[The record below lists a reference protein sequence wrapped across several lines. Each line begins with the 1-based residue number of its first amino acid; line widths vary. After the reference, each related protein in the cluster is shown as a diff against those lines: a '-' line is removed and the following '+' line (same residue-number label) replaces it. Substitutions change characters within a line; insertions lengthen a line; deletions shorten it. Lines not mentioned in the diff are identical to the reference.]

1 MELILIFFLN
11 TAFER
16 HAQSAR
22 AVGLA
27 HALTA
32 SCRSIDAIRV
42 NPAWLSF
49 VTQNHAAAGYERA
62 LGGIEGLHN
71 IALGYARP
79 LFWGG
84 FGIQLS
90 EFGFSEQKEQ
100 AVTIA
105 YGSSFNETFS
115 FGLASDLYII
125 DNERTGQT
133 YAFGLSFGLLGR
145 IYKKWSLG
153 VYGHNLNRPQFGLS
167 DEGELPA
174 ELKAGLS
181 YEPFEDILSE
191 IDLSMK
197 DDDMRVHLGAEFR
210 LFGLLYLRS
219 GIKTNPSV
227 VAAGTGIVYK
237 FISFDYAAEFVPDL
251 PLSHTATLGF
261 TF

>member
-1 MELILIFFLN
+1 MELLFLLFIN

-32 SCRSIDAIRV
+32 SCQGIDAIRL
-42 NPAWLSF
+42 NPAWLPLID
-49 VTQNHAAAGYERA
+49 QNRAAVGYERT

-71 IALGYARP
+71 IMLGYARP
-79 LFWGG
+79 LFHGG

-105 YGSSFNETFS
+105 YGSSFNEMFS
-115 FGLASDLYII
+115 FGLSGDAYII
-125 DNERTGQT
+125 DNERLGRA
-133 YAFGLSFGLLGR
+133 YAFGLNFGLLGR

-153 VYGHNLNRPQFGLS
+153 VHGHNINRPQFGLY
-167 DEGELPA
+167 DDGQLPA
-174 ELKAGLS
+174 ELKAGLA
-181 YEPFEDILSE
+181 YEPFEGILSE

-197 DDDMRVHLGAEFR
+197 DDELRVHLAAEFL
-210 LFGLLYLRS
+210 LFNMLYLRS
-219 GIKTNPSV
+219 GIKTNPV
-227 VAAGTGIVYK
+227 TVGAGTGIGYR
-237 FISFDYAAEFVPDL
+237 FLSFDYAAEFVPDL
-251 PLSHTATLGF
+251 PLSHTVTLSF

>member
-22 AVGLA
+22 ATGLA

-32 SCRSIDAIRV
+32 SCYGIDAIRL
-42 NPAWLSF
+42 NPAWLSSL
-49 VTQNHAAAGYERA
+49 TQNRAAVGYERA

-71 IALGYARP
+71 ITLGYARP

-84 FGIQLS
+84 AGIQLS

-105 YGSSFNETFS
+105 YGSGFNETFS
-115 FGLASDLYII
+115 FGLAGDVYII

-133 YAFGLSFGLLGR
+133 YAFGLNFGLLGR

-153 VYGHNLNRPQFGLS
+153 VYGHNLNRPQFGLY
-167 DEGELPA
+167 DDGQLPA

-181 YEPFEDILSE
+181 YEPFEGILSE
-191 IDLSMK
+191 IDFSMK

-210 LFGLLYLRS
+210 LFELLYLRS
-219 GIKTNPSV
+219 GIKTNPLV
-227 VAAGTGIVYK
+227 VAAGTGIAYK
-237 FISFDYAAEFVPDL
+237 FLSFDYAAEFVPEL
-251 PLSHTATLGF
+251 PLSHTITLGF